1 MFQII
6 EKQNRPATTLKH
18 GKNLFHE
25 ALSKG
30 ESYFHVVTDDGKSY
44 DISYTKNND
53 LVPEKYRKMKQGF
66 DIYPSYLN
74 YDENALDTI
83 DISLLNDHRA
93 VFFHD
98 LNEYS
103 AVMARLALKHTTA
116 EIYFLNP
123 LAKIFIA
130 ENPRLHIVEKFP
142 ATDENETLQIID
154 KTFLTGAM
162 EGNFH
167 KISSAPAFHSIFF
180 KQSLTNLNLSAIK
193 YLELS
198 IAKNVGVGGILSYY
212 TQAKEIVH
220 HEGWEIYLKENCTR
234 YPQGMLNKY
243 FKLAS
248 KPQDS
253 TPENTIYLPDV
264 TNLNLTYHASKFK
277 VEIDENIFMDNFRAE
292 MEEYS
297 ENILGRHRV
306 LGVLIRGT
314 DYIVSKMSG
323 IRQQATV
330 DDMLPMIREWID
342 DDGYDLI
349 FLATEDQDIL
359 DRMKQEFGSMIRVVS
374 QVRHSVRDF
383 DNMRLLSELDEKE
396 QADNAGL
403 VEDNTVNY
411 FYALYLLSKCE
422 SFMVSGQCHGWN
434 VVNSF
439 NHGKFKRRYKF
450 QVGVK

>member
-1 MFQII
+1 MFQILG
-6 EKQNRPATTLKH
+6 KQNRSATTLKH
-18 GKNLFHE
+18 GENIFHE

-30 ESYFHVVTDDGKSY
+30 ENYFHVVTDDGKFY
-44 DISYTKNND
+44 DIAYIKNND
-53 LVPEKYRKMKQGF
+53 TVDEKYRKIKTGF
-66 DIYPSYLN
+66 DIYPSYLT
-74 YDENALDTI
+74 YDENAIDSLDL
-83 DISLLNDHRA
+83 SLLKDHSA
-93 VFFHD
+93 IFFHT

-103 AVMARLALKHTTA
+103 VVVARLALKHTTA

-130 ENPRLHIVEKFP
+130 ENSRLHIVENFP

-154 KTFLTGAM
+154 EEFLTGAM

-167 KISSAPAFHSIFF
+167 KISSVPAFHSIFF
-180 KQSLTNLNLSAIK
+180 RQSLTTLNLADVK

-212 TQAKEIVH
+212 TQAKEIVR

-234 YPQGMLNKY
+234 YDQEMLRKY
-243 FKLAS
+243 FILDS

-253 TPENTIYLPDV
+253 TPANTIYLPDV
-264 TNLNLTYHASKFK
+264 TNINLTYHASKFK
-277 VEIDENIFMDNFRAE
+277 VEVDEEILTDKFRAE
-292 MEEYS
+292 MDEYAAAV
-297 ENILGRHRV
+297 LGGHKV

-314 DYIVSKMSG
+314 DYIVSQMSG
-323 IRQQATV
+323 TRQQATV
-330 DDMLPMIREWID
+330 DDMLPLIREWID
-342 DDGYDLI
+342 ADGYDLI

-359 DRMKQEFGSMIRVVS
+359 DRMRKEFGKMIRVVS
-374 QVRHSVRDF
+374 QVRHSVHDF
-383 DNMRLLSELDEKE
+383 QNVRLLSDLEEKE

>member
-1 MFQII
+1 MFHIL
-6 EKQNRPATTLKH
+6 EKQNLPATTLKH
-18 GKNLFHE
+18 GENIFHE
-25 ALSKG
+25 ALSKC
-30 ESYFHVVTDDGKSY
+30 ENYFHVFTDDGKFY
-44 DISYTKNND
+44 DIAYTKNND
-53 LVPEKYRKMKQGF
+53 LVPEKYRKIKQGF
-66 DIYPSYLN
+66 DIYPSYLT
-74 YDENALDTI
+74 YDENSLNMLDL
-83 DISLLNDHRA
+83 SLLKDHRA
-93 VFFHD
+93 VFFHT
-98 LNEYS
+98 LNEYA
-103 AVMARLALKHTTA
+103 AVMARLAIKHTA
-116 EIYFLNP
+116 VEVYFLNP

-130 ENPRLHIVEKFP
+130 DSSRLHIVEKFP
-142 ATDENETLQIID
+142 ATDENETLQVID
-154 KTFLTGAM
+154 EKFLTGAM

-180 KQSLTNLNLSAIK
+180 KQSLTNLNFSVIK

-212 TQAKEIVH
+212 AQAKEIVH

-234 YPQGMLNKY
+234 YPQEMLKRY

-277 VEIDENIFMDNFRAE
+277 VEIDENILTDNFRAE
-292 MEEYS
+292 MDEYS
-297 ENILGRHRV
+297 TAVLGSHKV

-314 DYIVSKMSG
+314 DYIVAKMSG
-323 IRQQATV
+323 TRQQATV

-342 DDGYDLI
+342 VDGYDLI

-359 DRMKQEFGSMIRVVS
+359 DRMTKEFGKMIRVVS
-374 QVRHSVRDF
+374 QVRHSVSDF
-383 DNMRLLSELDEKE
+383 KNMRLLSDLEEKE
-396 QADNAGL
+396 QADNEGL

-422 SFMVSGQCHGWN
+422 SFMASGQCHGWN

>member
-1 MFQII
+1 MG
-6 EKQNRPATTLKH
+6 L
-18 GKNLFHE
+18 
-25 ALSKG
+25 
-30 ESYFHVVTDDGKSY
+30 Y

-53 LVPEKYRKMKQGF
+53 LVPEKYRKIKQGF
-66 DIYPSYLN
+66 DIYPSYRT
-74 YDENALDTI
+74 YDENSLDTI
-83 DISLLNDHRA
+83 DLSLLKDHRA
-93 VFFHD
+93 VFFHN

-103 AVMARLALKHTTA
+103 AVMARLALNHTTA
-116 EIYFLNP
+116 EVYFLNP

-130 ENPRLHIVEKFP
+130 GSSRLHIVEKFP
-142 ATDENETLQIID
+142 AADDETLQIID
-154 KTFLTGAM
+154 EEFLTGAM

-167 KISSAPAFHSIFF
+167 KISSVPAFHSIFF
-180 KQSLTNLNLSAIK
+180 KQSLTNLNLSDIK

-212 TQAKEIVH
+212 TQAQEIVR

-234 YPQGMLNKY
+234 YPQEMLHKY
-243 FKLAS
+243 FKLAAR
-248 KPQDS
+248 PQDS

-264 TNLNLTYHASKFK
+264 TNINLTYHASKFK
-277 VEIDENIFMDNFRAE
+277 VEIDENILSDDFRAE
-292 MEEYS
+292 MDEYAAAVF
-297 ENILGRHRV
+297 GDHKV

-314 DYIVSKMSG
+314 DYIVAKMSG
-323 IRQQATV
+323 TRQQATV
-330 DDMLPMIREWID
+330 DDMLPMIREWLNA
-342 DDGYDLI
+342 DGYDLI

-359 DRMKQEFGSMIRVVS
+359 DRMKKEFGSIIRAVS

-383 DNMRLLSELDEKE
+383 ENMRLLSELEEKE

-422 SFMVSGQCHGWN
+422 SFMVSGQCHGWS

-439 NHGKFKRRYKF
+439 NHGNFKRRYKF
-450 QVGVK
+450 QVGLK